1 MAEFYKDA
9 LDLIE
14 KRSDE
19 LFADRGQNAE
29 KAEKWRALSP
39 RTQKARER
47 RWGYYKRSPNN
58 PSTLRWT

>member
-19 LFADRGQNAE
+19 LFAQRGQNAE

-39 RTQKARER
+39 RTVKARER
-47 RWGYYKRSPNN
+47 RWGYYKKTPIN
-58 PSTLRWT
+58 PTVLRWT